1 MELTGTF
8 VSTLAELREF
18 LAHTDKLVIVY
29 FYTEWSPACRRIRFE
44 FMQAELRNP
53 DAMYLAANM
62 DKAKAM
68 AAKLDINLDNIP
80 AIVVFKNGRQLY
92 TATLITA
99 QEFNKMDYSV
109 PEEEV
114 LSVSDVTE
122 VSNLDLQKT

>member
-8 VSTLAELREF
+8 VSTLADLREV
-18 LAHTDKLVIVY
+18 LANTDKLVIVY

-53 DAMYLAANM
+53 DAIYLAANM

-68 AAKLDINLDNIP
+68 AAKLDITLDNIP

-92 TATLITA
+92 TATLISA
-99 QEFNKMDYSV
+99 QAFNKMDYPV
-109 PEEEV
+109 PEDDV
-114 LSVSDVTE
+114 LSVTSDTE
-122 VSNLDLQKT
+122 ASRPEFFKT